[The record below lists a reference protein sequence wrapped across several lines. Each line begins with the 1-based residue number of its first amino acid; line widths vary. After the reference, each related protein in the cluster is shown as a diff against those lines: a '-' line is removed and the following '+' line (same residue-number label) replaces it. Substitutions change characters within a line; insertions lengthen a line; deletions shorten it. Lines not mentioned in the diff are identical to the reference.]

1 MKRQLVV
8 ITGLSGS
15 GKSTGARALED
26 AGFFVIDNLPLVML
40 PDFLSLTDQ
49 GYEKVATV
57 VDARSSDFLGDCHQ
71 VLRKIKA
78 EGHAVEV
85 LFFDA
90 SDQDLVKRFSE
101 TRRRHPLVKKEGILA
116 AIASEREIMSEL
128 RSLATIILDSSG
140 LTVHQLRQRVL
151 ASVLGTDNHE
161 GRLHLQVQSF
171 GFRNGLP
178 LGADLVFDVRFLDN
192 PHFVEELRP
201 KTGLNSDVSSFVL
214 SQPDY
219 QLFLNKLKDLLFFLV
234 PRYRQEGKANLT
246 IGIGCTGGRHRSVA
260 VAEDLGP
267 YLLGM
272 GCVVQVNHRDIECV
286 HPATSDKQDDSSL

>member
-40 PDFLSLTDQ
+40 PDFLSLTDH

-57 VDARSSDFLGDCHQ
+57 VDARSSDFLGNCQ
-71 VLRKIKA
+71 EVLRRIKA
-78 EGHAVEV
+78 EGHDVDV

-90 SDQDLVKRFSE
+90 SDHDLVKRFSE
-101 TRRRHPLVKKEGILA
+101 TRRRHPLVQKEGILA
-116 AIASEREIMSEL
+116 AIGREREVMAQL
-128 RSLATIILDSSG
+128 RSMATIILDSSG

-151 ASVLGTDNHE
+151 ASVLGSEDHE
-161 GRLHLQVQSF
+161 GQLQVQVQSF

-201 KTGLNSDVSSFVL
+201 KTGLNPEVSSFVL

-219 QLFLNKLKDLLFFLV
+219 QHFLVKLKDLLFFLL
-234 PRYRQEGKANLT
+234 PRYRQEGKTSLT
-246 IGIGCTGGRHRSVA
+246 IAIGCTGGRHRSVA
-260 VAEDLGP
+260 IAEDLGP
-267 YLLGM
+267 YLLGT
-272 GCVVQVNHRDIECV
+272 GCVVQVNHKDI
-286 HPATSDKQDDSSL
+286 DKD

>member
-40 PDFLSLTDQ
+40 PDFLSLTDH

-57 VDARSSDFLGDCHQ
+57 VDARSSDFLGDCHE
-71 VLRKIKA
+71 VLRSIKA
-78 EGHAVEV
+78 EGHDVDV
-85 LFFDA
+85 LFFEA

-101 TRRRHPLVKKEGILA
+101 TRRRHPLVQKEGILA
-116 AIASEREIMSEL
+116 AIGREREVMSEL
-128 RSLATIILDSSG
+128 RRLATIILDSSG

-151 ASVLGTDNHE
+151 ASVLGAEVHE
-161 GRLHLQVQSF
+161 GHLQVQVESF

-178 LGADLVFDVRFLDN
+178 LDVDLVFDVRFLDN
-192 PHFVEELRP
+192 PHFVPELRP
-201 KTGLNSDVSSFVL
+201 KTGLDPDVSSFVL
-214 SQPDY
+214 SQADY
-219 QLFLNKLKDLLFFLV
+219 QAFLNKLKDLLFFLL
-234 PRYRQEGKANLT
+234 PRYSQEGKTSLT

-260 VAEDLGP
+260 IAEDLGP
-267 YLLGM
+267 YLLGT
-272 GCVVQVNHRDIECV
+272 GSIVQVNHRDI
-286 HPATSDKQDDSSL
+286 DRD

>member
-1 MKRQLVV
+1 MKRRLVV

-26 AGFFVIDNLPLVML
+26 AGYFVIDNLPLVML
-40 PDFLSLTDQ
+40 PDFLELTGH

-71 VLRKIKA
+71 VLGRIKD
-78 EGHAVEV
+78 EGHDVDV
-85 LFFDA
+85 VFFEA
-90 SDQDLVKRFSE
+90 SDHDLVKRFSE
-101 TRRRHPLVKKEGILA
+101 TRRRHPLVEKKGILA
-116 AIASEREIMSEL
+116 AIAREREVTSGL

-151 ASVLGTDNHE
+151 ASVLGSEAQDE
-161 GRLHLQVQSF
+161 QLQLQVQSF
-171 GFRNGLP
+171 GFKHGLP

-201 KTGLNSDVSSFVL
+201 KTGLQKEVSSFVL
-214 SQPDY
+214 NQDDY
-219 QLFLNKLKDLLFFLV
+219 QLFLEKLKGLLFFLV
-234 PRYRQEGKANLT
+234 PRYRKEGKTNLT

-260 VAEDLGP
+260 IAEDLAP
-267 YLLGM
+267 YLLGT
-272 GCVVQVNHRDIECV
+272 GCVVQVSHRDI
-286 HPATSDKQDDSSL
+286 DKG

>member
-40 PDFLSLTDQ
+40 PDFLSLTDH

-57 VDARSSDFLGDCHQ
+57 VDARSSDFLGNCHE
-71 VLRKIKA
+71 VLRRIKA
-78 EGHAVEV
+78 EGHDVEV

-90 SDQDLVKRFSE
+90 SDNDLVKRFSE
-101 TRRRHPLVKKEGILA
+101 TRRRHPLVQKEGILA
-116 AIASEREIMSEL
+116 AIGREREVMAQL
-128 RSLATIILDSSG
+128 RSMATIILDSSG

-151 ASVLGTDNHE
+151 ASVLGSEDHE
-161 GRLHLQVQSF
+161 GQLQVQVQSF

-201 KTGLNSDVSSFVL
+201 KTGLNPEVSSFVL
-214 SQPDY
+214 NQPDY
-219 QLFLNKLKDLLFFLV
+219 QLFLDKLKDLLFFLL
-234 PRYRQEGKANLT
+234 PRYSQEGKTSLT

-260 VAEDLGP
+260 IAEDLGP
-267 YLLGM
+267 YLLGT
-272 GCVVQVNHRDIECV
+272 GCVVQVNHKDI
-286 HPATSDKQDDSSL
+286 DKD

>member
-40 PDFLSLTDQ
+40 PDFLSLTDH
-49 GYEKVATV
+49 GYAKVATV
-57 VDARSSDFLGDCHQ
+57 VDARSCDFLGDCND
-71 VLRKIKA
+71 VLNRIKA
-78 EGHAVEV
+78 DGLEVEV
-85 LFFDA
+85 LFFEA
-90 SDQDLVKRFSE
+90 TDQDLVKRFSE
-101 TRRRHPLVKKEGILA
+101 TRRRHPLVQKEGILS
-116 AIASEREIMSEL
+116 AINREREIMSEL

-151 ASVLGTDNHE
+151 AAVLGSEDHE
-161 GRLHLQVQSF
+161 GQLSLQVQSF

-201 KTGLNSDVSSFVL
+201 KTGLDADVSNYVL
-214 SQPDY
+214 SQSDY
-219 QLFLNKLKDLLFFLV
+219 KAFLVKLKDLLFFLL
-234 PRYRQEGKANLT
+234 PRYSQEGKTSLT
-246 IGIGCTGGRHRSVA
+246 IAIGCTGGRHRSVA
-260 VAEDLGP
+260 IAEDLGP
-267 YLLGM
+267 YLLGT
-272 GCVVQVNHRDIECV
+272 GCNVQVNHRDVGKGE
-286 HPATSDKQDDSSL
+286 S

>member
-1 MKRQLVV
+1 MKRRLVV

-40 PDFLSLTDQ
+40 PDFLSLTDH

-57 VDARSSDFLGDCHQ
+57 VDARSCDFLGDCHE
-71 VLRKIKA
+71 VLRCIKA
-78 EGHAVEV
+78 QGHEVDV
-85 LFFDA
+85 LFFEA
-90 SDQDLVKRFSE
+90 SNHDLVKRFSE
-101 TRRRHPLVKKEGILA
+101 TRRRHPLVQKEGILA
-116 AIASEREIMSEL
+116 AIDRERQVMSEL

-151 ASVLGTDNHE
+151 ASVLGTADHE
-161 GRLHLQVQSF
+161 GQLHLQIQSF
-171 GFRNGLP
+171 GFKNGLP
-178 LGADLVFDVRFLDN
+178 LGADLVFDVRFFDN

-201 KTGLNSDVSSFVL
+201 KTGLNPEVSSFVL

-219 QLFLNKLKDLLFFLV
+219 QAFLDKLKDLLFFLI
-234 PRYRQEGKANLT
+234 PRYRQEGKTSLT
-246 IGIGCTGGRHRSVA
+246 IAIGCTGGRHRSVA

-267 YLLGM
+267 YLLGT
-272 GCVVQVNHRDIECV
+272 GCAVQVNHRDIDEG
-286 HPATSDKQDDSSL
+286 